1 MQSRAGTPA
10 GAPAL
15 SIKLRSATTRIS
27 AKGGLVPDYDLIIK
41 QGTIVDGT
49 QVPRFVGDIGI
60 RDGVVAEIGSL
71 KKASADRVLDAQGL
85 IVAPGFVDLH
95 THYDAQIQWDP
106 YCTISGWHGVT
117 SVVLGNCGFGFAPV
131 QPEFR
136 ERAMLTM
143 TRTEAIPY
151 AAMKEGMLWDWV
163 TFPEWL
169 DSLDRMPKGVNCI
182 SYMPIAPLMTWVMG
196 LEEAKKRD
204 ATDAETKEMQRLLNE
219 AMDHGAHGFSIQRLG
234 ENSIQADFDGSP
246 MVTDTMTDRLV
257 LALGEVLAERGE
269 GNIQITQFTG
279 DIGRGVDTMVGHG
292 AQNPDQAFESKLA
305 AVSGRPILHNVIIP
319 FDSVPEAHRQA
330 VNWVE
335 ESNKR
340 GEQIYGMTVTVRGP
354 FTFTLEDWNL
364 YDTAPAWNKALQGGV
379 EERMANIGDAEIR
392 QALIQDSDDGKLAE
406 DVLGGPIS
414 GLIIEGVNGV
424 ADLLDLEGLT
434 VGEAAEKRGQHPV
447 ETFLDLG
454 IQTHM
459 KAIFQTGNAISGS
472 PEYLAEALASP
483 YAIPGVSDGGA
494 HTKFFTGGSYTT
506 DFLTWLVRDTGKLT
520 LEQAHYK
527 LSCLPAHAAGF
538 KNRGVLR
545 EGAPADVVVYD
556 LENLKR
562 VPEWGGEVAY
572 DFPGDEWRRVQHAE
586 GYRWIMVN
594 GEITFEDGKCT
605 GATPGKLLRGGKG

>member
-1 MQSRAGTPA
+1 MPEFD
-10 GAPAL
+10 
-15 SIKLRSATTRIS
+15 
-27 AKGGLVPDYDLIIK
+27 LVVK
-41 QGTIVDGT
+41 NGTIVDGT
-49 QVPRFVGDIGI
+49 QVPRFRGDLAI
-60 RDGVVAEIGSL
+60 RDGVIAEIGRID
-71 KKASADRVLDAQGL
+71 ASRAERELDADGA

-131 QPEFR
+131 EPDQR

-151 AAMKEGMLWDWV
+151 ASMKEGMLWDWV

-169 DSLDRMPKGVNCI
+169 DSLQRMPKGVNCI
-182 SYMPIAPLMTWVMG
+182 SYMPLAPLMTWVMG

-204 ATDAETKEMQRLLNE
+204 ATEAETAEMQRLLHE
-219 AMDHGAHGFSIQRLG
+219 AMDAGACGFSVQRLG
-234 ENSIQADFDGSP
+234 EHSIQADYDGTP
-246 MVTDTMTDRLV
+246 MVTDTMSDRLV
-257 LALGEVLAERGE
+257 LALAQVLRDRDE

-292 AQNPDQAFESKLA
+292 DLTPDQAFESKLA
-305 AVSGRPILHNVIIP
+305 EVSGRPILHNVIIP
-319 FDSVPEAHRQA
+319 MDSVPEAHRQA
-330 VNWVE
+330 VKWVGDSRE
-335 ESNKR
+335 R
-340 GEQIYGMTVTVRGP
+340 GEQIYGMTVTVRVP

-379 EERMANIGDAEIR
+379 EERIHNISQPDTRA
-392 QALIQDSDDGKLAE
+392 ALVQESDDGLLAE
-406 DVLGGPIS
+406 DVLGGPVS

-424 ADLLDLEGLT
+424 QALLELEGLT
-434 VGEAAEKRGQHPV
+434 VGEAAEARGQHPV
-447 ETFLDLG
+447 ETFLDVS
-454 IQTHM
+454 IQTQM
-459 KAIFQTGNAISGS
+459 KAIFQTGSGVTNS
-472 PEYLAEALASP
+472 PDFMAEALASP
-483 YAIPGVSDGGA
+483 YTIPGVSDGGA

-506 DFLTWLVRDTGKLT
+506 DFLAWLVRDTGKLT
-520 LEQAHYK
+520 LEQAHHK

-556 LENLKR
+556 LERLKR

-572 DFPGDEWRRVQHAE
+572 DFPGDEWRRVQYAE
-586 GYRWIMVN
+586 GYRWILVN
-594 GEITFEDGKCT
+594 GEVTFEEGKCT
-605 GATPGKLLRGGKG
+605 GATPGKLLRSGRG